1 MSETLPHS
9 WWLWPIHSG
18 QQFLH
23 VEQTLRAGPLLE
35 SSHFFLP
42 PLTEL
47 LHVFFFF
54 WFDLRFT
61 LGHWLYIQMMEA
73 SGFKKKA
80 NDKITKNLHSSVY
93 SQSMVWSS
101 KIIILTPHTE
111 GQVKT
116 NLQPNFKV
124 NCLWNSLL
132 LLHPH
137 LEMWSY
143 ISVSLTL

>member
-18 QQFLH
+18 CSAWGQQFLH
-23 VEQTLRAGPLLE
+23 VEQTLRAGPLLK
-35 SSHFFLP
+35 STFHISFCHHWPSFFKSFL
-42 PLTEL
+42 
-47 LHVFFFF
+47 FF

-111 GQVKT
+111 GQIFACRAVSSLCQPSGRANQVKK
-116 NLQPNFKV
+116 PV
-124 NCLWNSLL
+124 
-132 LLHPH
+132 
-137 LEMWSY
+137 
-143 ISVSLTL
+143 VSSA